1 MAQNTHHHHI
11 FAVSILSGQM
21 SVETRNFY
29 PDLERHVTPTA
40 SGSQVVSYVH
50 DLGPSRPILTLIH
63 GYPQSSLIWR
73 YIVPQL
79 KQKASL
85 FIPELPGYG
94 ISTPSDKHS
103 KLEVGRAL
111 LEALISTFKLQ
122 PGEAAAPRT
131 VILGG
136 HDRGARIAHRLAV
149 SLSHDPAFAQSSGA
163 GGGLLRVA
171 GAALLDIVPTQAQW
185 AAFADPV
192 SSRAY
197 FHWPLLANVA
207 LAVPL
212 IRAYGGARWCR
223 QSHALVAGSDEAG
236 RARVVEADGAADVHA
251 ELFEREETIRCSCE
265 DYAAGSTVDVV
276 EQVADQAAGRKLDV
290 PTLVLFSAAGIGGR
304 MDVAGIWK
312 DWVAP
317 GVELEAVA
325 VGGGYGHYLPE
336 EACDDVLEHLS
347 MFLKSVA

>member
-1 MAQNTHHHHI
+1 
-11 FAVSILSGQM
+11 M

-73 YIVPQL
+73 YVVPEL

-94 ISTPSDKHS
+94 ISTPPDKHS

-111 LEALISTFKLQ
+111 LEALVSTFKLQ
-122 PGEAAAPRT
+122 PGGGPRRT
-131 VILGG
+131 VVLGG
-136 HDRGARIAHRLAV
+136 HDRGARVAHRLAV
-149 SLSHDPAFAQSSGA
+149 SLSHDAAFSSSSGA
-163 GGGLLRVA
+163 GGLVRVA
-171 GAALLDIVPTQAQW
+171 GAVLLDIVPTQAQW

-223 QSHALVAGSDEAG
+223 QSHALIAGSDEAG
-236 RARVVEADGAADVHA
+236 RARVEAGGAVDVHA
-251 ELFEREETIRCSCE
+251 ELFERDETIRCSCE

-290 PTLVLFSAAGIGGR
+290 PTLVMFSAAGIGGR

-336 EACDDVLEHLS
+336 EAGDVVLEHVS
-347 MFLKSVA
+347 KFLRSVS

>member
-1 MAQNTHHHHI
+1 
-11 FAVSILSGQM
+11 M

-207 LAVPL
+207 LA
-212 IRAYGGARWCR
+212 
-223 QSHALVAGSDEAG
+223 SHALIAGSDEAG

-336 EACDDVLEHLS
+336 EACDVVLEHLS
-347 MFLKSVA
+347 KFLKSVA